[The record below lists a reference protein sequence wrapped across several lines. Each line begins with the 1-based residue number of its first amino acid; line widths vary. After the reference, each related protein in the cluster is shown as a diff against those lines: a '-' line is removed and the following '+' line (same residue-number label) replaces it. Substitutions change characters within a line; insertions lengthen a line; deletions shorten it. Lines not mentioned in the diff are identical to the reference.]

1 MVIEDNTELRKYL
14 IDYLSAYYKVY
25 EAENGEEGL
34 QLCRKIKPMLCVA
47 DVMMP
52 VMDGLEFCNEL
63 KNDEFI
69 SHIPVILL
77 TALSENEDKVKGYD
91 VGADSYLVKPFD
103 PSLLKSVIVNTIK
116 TRLELK
122 AKFSD
127 EVESEVGLLTHS
139 PIDRE
144 LMDQVTNIIEEHID
158 DVDLTTNVLCQE
170 LGMSS
175 SKLYRKIKELT
186 DLAPNEFIRT
196 IRLKKSAKLLR
207 SKKYNVS
214 EVTNLVGFND
224 PLYFSRCFKKQFG
237 FPPSKLLK

>member
-1 MVIEDNTELRKYL
+1 
-14 IDYLSAYYKVY
+14 
-25 EAENGEEGL
+25 
-34 QLCRKIKPMLCVA
+34 MLCVA

-69 SHIPVILL
+69 SHIPVVLL
-77 TALSENEDKVKGYD
+77 TALSENEDQVKGYN
-91 VGADSYLVKPFD
+91 VGADAYLVKPFD
-103 PSLLKSVIVNTIK
+103 PSLLKSVIVNIIK

-122 AKFSD
+122 SKFSN

-139 PIDRE
+139 PVDKA
-144 LMDQVTNIIEEHID
+144 LMEQITNIIESRID
-158 DVDLTTNVLCQE
+158 DVDLTTNYLCRE

-196 IRLKKSAKLLR
+196 IRLKKSAQLLKT
-207 SKKYNVS
+207 KKYNVS
-214 EVTNLVGFND
+214 EVTDLIGFND